1 MISWRIAALR
11 RRPWFCDAFSNCD
24 LDGECMLSREENE
37 LLTQTDAGT
46 PGGQYFRRF
55 WLPALLPSEVPT
67 PDCPPVRIRLLGEDL
82 IAFRDTNGQVGLLE
96 EACPHRRASLFWGRN
111 EECGLRCVYH
121 GWKFDVNGICMDIPN
136 EPQEYRFESKVR
148 TVAYPT
154 REYGS
159 LVWVYMGPPE
169 LQPELPKLEWA
180 RVPETHRYIS
190 KRFQETNYL
199 QAIEGG
205 IDSSHSNF
213 LHASLDAFRLT
224 DSYVEK
230 VKTSNN
236 LRAKYHLL
244 DKAPRFTVKKTDY
257 GLVIAVRRKAEE
269 DRYYWRLTQFLVPS
283 HTMIPHQS
291 GHSIHG
297 HCWVPRDDQ
306 TCWVWTMSWN
316 PDAPL
321 SENDWGMI
329 RDETFVHAR
338 VDPVTFKPV
347 RNKENNY
354 LVDREQQRTSTMTGI
369 HGFASQDQAIQESM
383 SPIVDRTRERLGT
396 SDTAIIATR
405 RLLLEEIRGLA
416 QTHEPFAAHHGDV
429 YWVRSASLLLKRDV
443 EFEEGARDLMK
454 AEV

>member
-1 MISWRIAALR
+1 
-11 RRPWFCDAFSNCD
+11 
-24 LDGECMLSREENE
+24 MLSREENE
-37 LLTQTDAGT
+37 LLTQTDVGSPAGK
-46 PGGQYFRRF
+46 YFRRF
-55 WLPALLPSEVPT
+55 WLPALLASEVST

-121 GWKFDVNGICMDIPN
+121 GWKFDVNGICVDIPN
-136 EPQEYRFESKVR
+136 EPQEYRLESKVR

-154 REYGS
+154 RVYGG

-180 RVPETHRYIS
+180 RVPESHRYIS
-190 KRFQETNYL
+190 KRLQETNYL

-230 VKTSNN
+230 VKNSDN

-244 DKAPRFTVKKTDY
+244 DKAPWFTVKKTDY

-283 HTMIPHQS
+283 HTIIPYQS

-316 PDAPL
+316 PNAPL

-338 VDPVTFKPV
+338 VDPVTFKSV

-354 LVDREQQRTSTMTGI
+354 KVDREQQRTSTMTGI

-396 SDTAIIATR
+396 SDTAIIAMR
-405 RLLLEEIRGLA
+405 RLLLQEIRELA
-416 QTHEPFAAHHGDV
+416 QAHEPFAAQHADV

>member
-1 MISWRIAALR
+1 
-11 RRPWFCDAFSNCD
+11 
-24 LDGECMLSREENE
+24 MLSREENE
-37 LLTQTDAGT
+37 LLTQTDVGSPAGK
-46 PGGQYFRRF
+46 YFRRF

-111 EECGLRCVYH
+111 EESGLRCVYH
-121 GWKFDVNGICMDIPN
+121 GWKFDVNGICVDIPN
-136 EPQEYRFESKVR
+136 EPQEYRLESKVR

-154 REYGS
+154 RVYGG

-169 LQPELPKLEWA
+169 LRPELPKLEWA
-180 RVPETHRYIS
+180 RVPESHRYIS
-190 KRFQETNYL
+190 KRLQETNYL

-230 VKTSNN
+230 VKNSDN

-244 DKAPRFTVKKTDY
+244 DKAPWFTVKKTDY

-283 HTMIPHQS
+283 HTIIPYQS

-316 PDAPL
+316 PNAPL

-338 VDPVTFKPV
+338 VDPVTFKSV

-354 LVDREQQRTSTMTGI
+354 KVDREQQRTSTMTGI

-396 SDTAIIATR
+396 SDTAIIAMR
-405 RLLLEEIRGLA
+405 RLLLQEIRELA
-416 QTHEPFAAHHGDV
+416 QAHEPFAAQHADV